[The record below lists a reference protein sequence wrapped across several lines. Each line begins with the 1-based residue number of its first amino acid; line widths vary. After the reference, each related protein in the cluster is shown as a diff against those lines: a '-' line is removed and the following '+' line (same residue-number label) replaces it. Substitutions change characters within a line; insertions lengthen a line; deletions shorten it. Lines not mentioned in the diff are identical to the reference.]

1 MYNPVIT
8 SFILCI
14 IVAII
19 SEIYY
24 KVKYKDNKEELDKSE
39 KIKNQVSLCI
49 GLFALSY
56 IYFVTSHK
64 KVDSDGDIIE
74 DISESI
80 DLDLD
85 NIEPTQVPF

>member
-8 SFILCI
+8 SFIICI

-24 KVKYKDNKEELDKSE
+24 KVKYKDNKEEVDNKD

-56 IYFVTSHK
+56 IYFVTSYK
-64 KVDSDGDIIE
+64 TVDSGGDIIE

-85 NIEPTQVPF
+85 NVEPTQVPF